1 MVLDTSAII
10 GIIQN
15 EAEAERLITAMQDAK
30 SLRISAASVV
40 EAGIVMYARYG
51 DAGELEVDQF
61 IHRLNISIIPVSGEQ
76 ADLARSAYRKYG
88 KGIHS
93 AGLNYGDCFSYALA
107 ISLDDQLLFIGDDF
121 SKTDVKSASIQ

>member
-10 GIIQN
+10 AILQN
-15 EAEAERLITAMQDAK
+15 EPEADQLILSIQSART
-30 SLRISAASVV
+30 LRVSAASVV

-51 DAGELEVDQF
+51 DAGELEVDQL
-61 IHRLNISIIPVSGEQ
+61 IHRLNISIVPVNAEQ
-76 ADLARSAYRKYG
+76 AELARSAYRKYG

-107 ISLDDQLLFIGDDF
+107 ISLQEKLLFVGEDF
-121 SKTDVKSASIQ
+121 PKTDVQIA

>member
-10 GIIQN
+10 AILQN
-15 EAEAERLITAMQDAK
+15 EPEAERLITAMQDAVN
-30 SLRISAASVV
+30 LRISAASVI

-61 IHRLNISIIPVSGEQ
+61 IHRSNISIVPVSAEQ

-107 ISLDDQLLFIGDDF
+107 VSLQESLLFIGDDF
-121 SKTDVKSASIQ
+121 SRTDVLAV

>member
-10 GIIQN
+10 AILQN
-15 EAEAERLITAMQDAK
+15 EPEAERLISAMQDAG
-30 SLRISAASVV
+30 SLRVSAASVV
-40 EAGIVMYARYG
+40 EAGIVMYAKYG
-51 DAGELEVDQF
+51 DAGEIEVDQF
-61 IHRLNISIIPVSGEQ
+61 VQRLNISIVPVSAGH

-107 ISLDDQLLFIGDDF
+107 VSLDDQLLFIGDDF
-121 SKTDVKSASIQ
+121 SKTDVKTA

>member
-10 GIIQN
+10 AILQN
-15 EAEAERLITAMQDAK
+15 EPEADHLISKMQEAE
-30 SLRISAASVV
+30 SLRVSAASVV
-40 EAGIVMYARYG
+40 EAGIGMYARYG

-61 IHRLNISIIPVSGEQ
+61 IHRLNISIVPVSGEK

-93 AGLNYGDCFSYALA
+93 ASLNYGDCFSYVLA
-107 ISLDDQLLFIGDDF
+107 ISLDDQLLFI
-121 SKTDVKSASIQ
+121 ICL